1 MPSRI
6 TGQFDG
12 GVRSFRFPFRNTSQ
26 NGTLNMT
33 PIIDIVFLLIIFFLV
48 VCQFIEAENFPVTVP
63 DDCQFAQS
71 DPEPGAQMITI
82 TVMKTTEDEAGF
94 AVGPEKIS
102 ASGNVDI
109 VEKLAQLIDIRLS
122 DLSGD
127 RRVVTLRID
136 KDICFAEAQ
145 YALAAVASSSA
156 TDIQLAALKNK
167 RTNSPR

>member
-6 TGQFDG
+6 TGQFDS
-12 GVRSFRFPFRNTSQ
+12 GVRSF
-26 NGTLNMT
+26 NMT

-63 DDCQFAQS
+63 DDCQFARS
-71 DPEPGAQMITI
+71 DPEPGAQVTTV
-82 TVMKTTEDEAGF
+82 TVMKTTEEKIVF
-94 AVGPEKIS
+94 AVGPEKIP

-109 VEKLAQLIDIRLS
+109 VEKLTELIDIRLS
-122 DLSGD
+122 DLPPE

-145 YALAAVASSSA
+145 YALAAVAASSA

-167 RTNSPR
+167 RASSPR

>member
-6 TGQFDG
+6 TGQFDS
-12 GVRSFRFPFRNTSQ
+12 GVRSF
-26 NGTLNMT
+26 NMT

-63 DDCQFAQS
+63 DDCQFARS
-71 DPEPGAQMITI
+71 DPEPGAQVTTV
-82 TVMKTTEDEAGF
+82 TVMKTTAEKIVF
-94 AVGPEKIS
+94 AVGPEKIP

-109 VEKLAQLIDIRLS
+109 VEKLTELIDICLS
-122 DLSGD
+122 DLPPE

-145 YALAAVASSSA
+145 YALAAVVASSA

-167 RTNSPR
+167 RTGSE

>member
-6 TGQFDG
+6 TGSFSND
-12 GVRSFRFPFRNTSQ
+12 VRSF
-26 NGTLNMT
+26 NMT

-63 DDCQFAQS
+63 DDCQFARS
-71 DPEPGAQMITI
+71 DPEPGAQVTTV
-82 TVMKTTEDEAGF
+82 TVMKTTAEKIVF
-94 AVGPEKIS
+94 AVDSEKID
-102 ASGNVDI
+102 ASGNAFGVPDI
-109 VEKLAQLIDIRLS
+109 VEKLTELIDIRLS
-122 DLSGD
+122 DLPPE

-145 YALAAVASSSA
+145 YALAAVAASSA

-167 RTNSPR
+167 RTNSHR

>member
-12 GVRSFRFPFRNTSQ
+12 GVQSF
-26 NGTLNMT
+26 NMT

-71 DPEPGAQMITI
+71 DPEPGAQVITV

-94 AVGPEKIS
+94 AVGSEKIS
-102 ASGNVDI
+102 ASGSADI

-127 RRVVTLRID
+127 RKVVTLRID